1 MARKNKREGFV
12 SPVTAQ
18 PAIRNYESHLIQV
31 RIIPFEE
38 EYRDV
43 ISNPQKIWDR
53 YLEKMIRIVNK
64 LANWK
69 NFNKEDLF
77 QQAVRHAN

>member
-1 MARKNKREGFV
+1 MANKKRDDFK

-18 PAIRNYESHLIQV
+18 PAIRNKESHLIQV
-31 RIIPFEE
+31 RVIPFEE
-38 EYRDV
+38 EYYDV
-43 ISNPQKIWDR
+43 VHNPDLIWDR
-53 YLEKMIRIVNK
+53 YEEKMIRVVNK

-77 QQAVRHAN
+77 QQAVRYVS